1 MFNIN
6 TPAFGAMGSVL
17 SRPSA
22 NGGGA
27 LSDKQRQRRSTFAA
41 FVKALD
47 GKLLTAP
54 AEESECETT
63 PSIRG
68 VAYTALL
75 TSFGVHLVRLFLR
88 DVLRKQSWYAAVEH
102 PGMFEL
108 CALGSV
114 HAAALAAYGLKKC
127 FAPRTTWLD
136 PRGCKRL
143 CAVSLGYFLHDFLS
157 LRSMWSQ
164 DPAMI
169 VHHSMGILL
178 LGAVLRK
185 PAVYPVVAPFAVIEL
200 STVFLN
206 MMTMMTMAGK
216 KGGAMFNANLGCFV
230 STFFVTR
237 ILWMPFITAKF
248 LNKEPLVQ
256 LGATRWGLVVL
267 SCLNVYWFRG
277 IIAKIARAMAAPIAA
292 AAATA

>member
-1 MFNIN
+1 VLVELSAQHALAINKLPTSQFSIHPLCTVVPLFVPLFVPFVFNIN
-6 TPAFGAMGSVL
+6 TRPRSGAMGSVL

-54 AEESECETT
+54 AEESECEAT

-114 HAAALAAYGLKKC
+114 HAAALAA
-127 FAPRTTWLD
+127 
-136 PRGCKRL
+136 
-143 CAVSLGYFLHDFLS
+143 
-157 LRSMWSQ
+157 
-164 DPAMI
+164 
-169 VHHSMGILL
+169 
-178 LGAVLRK
+178 
-185 PAVYPVVAPFAVIEL
+185 
-200 STVFLN
+200 
-206 MMTMMTMAGK
+206 
-216 KGGAMFNANLGCFV
+216 
-230 STFFVTR
+230 
-237 ILWMPFITAKF
+237 
-248 LNKEPLVQ
+248 
-256 LGATRWGLVVL
+256 
-267 SCLNVYWFRG
+267 
-277 IIAKIARAMAAPIAA
+277 
-292 AAATA
+292 